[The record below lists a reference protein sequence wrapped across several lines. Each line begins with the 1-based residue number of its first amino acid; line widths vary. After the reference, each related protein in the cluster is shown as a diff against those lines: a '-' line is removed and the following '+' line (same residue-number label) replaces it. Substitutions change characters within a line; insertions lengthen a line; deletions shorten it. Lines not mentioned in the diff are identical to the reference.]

1 MARTL
6 TARIAT
12 TAALAAAA
20 FAIAAGSMQPGADHA
35 AAGAG
40 QQTQVV
46 RIAQD
51 LPADGNPWD

>member
-6 TARIAT
+6 TARIAA

-20 FAIAAGSMQPGADHA
+20 FAIAAGSAQPAADHTA
-35 AAGAG
+35 AAVE
-40 QQTQVV
+40 QVRV
-46 RIAQD
+46 VSVGQD